1 MRGTVSGAFWGLV
14 LGTTG
19 LGIASLVHEQP
30 VPANSPQMPQIAAPQ
45 PAEGEVIAV
54 PLVQDAPDPVSSVAT
69 DAPRMTPPQDV
80 AEQAV
85 VDAEPAAPPP
95 AVVDGPAPSEP
106 VTIAPET
113 DVAAAVTT
121 QDNGTVTNI
130 APKAPPAPVAEDMD
144 PPAEIAATAEDPPAQ
159 TPAPGIVDTPSKA
172 PAAQD
177 TADLAAP
184 VPAPNVAPEPAP
196 QTAVVG
202 GPDTDPPAPVT
213 PPAVAPVNDATVGT
227 GLAREPRA
235 MAEMPA
241 DVMPEP
247 VPAQPDVDTGVG
259 LATGP
264 VEDASDVAPEP
275 APQIV
280 AETASPL
287 PSIGSGVQV
296 NRPGVDVVPSVGIP
310 SEIAV
315 PDVADEDVAP
325 LTRYAAAFEN
335 PQDLPLVSI
344 VLLDDGTLP
353 DAAAA
358 VAALPFAATVIL
370 DPLDAGAAERMAAY
384 RAAGIEVGLQV
395 ALPFGARAQD
405 VEVAFQAAF
414 AMVPESVVMFSGGED
429 LLQSDRSVTGQ
440 VVAVLAAEGLG
451 LIAVERGL
459 NNVAR
464 IAEAAGVPAATV
476 LRSLD
481 EGNDAA
487 AVGRALDQAAFRA
500 RQGTEGIV
508 VIAGATPDM
517 LDMLADWALGGPVD
531 QVALAPASAL
541 LIQP

>member
-370 DPLDAGAAERMAAY
+370 DPLNAGAAERMAAY